1 MSFASDISA
10 VTKTASDDAI
20 GGRTRVQGVYYTC
33 SSTASSFS
41 LKNGS
46 TSAGPALITINTPAA
61 AGAVDLI
68 FPDDGILFS
77 DGVYIDIAD
86 AEVTS
91 VTLLF
96 VGGAAV

>member
-46 TSAGPALITINTPAA
+46 TGAASALITIHTPAS

-68 FPDDGILFS
+68 FPDDGILFT
-77 DGVYIDIAD
+77 DGVYIDLAD
-86 AEVTS
+86 VEVKS

>member
-20 GGRTRVQGVYYTC
+20 GGRTRVQGIYYTC
-33 SSTASSFS
+33 TNTASSFT
-41 LKNGS
+41 LKNGT
-46 TSAGPALITINTPAA
+46 TSAGPALVTVNTPAA

-68 FPDDGILFS
+68 FPDDGILFT
-77 DGVYIDIAD
+77 DGVYIDFAS
-86 AEVTS
+86 ANVTS
-91 VTLLF
+91 VMLLF

>member
-20 GGRTRVQGVYYTC
+20 SGRTRVQGVYYTC
-33 SSTASSFS
+33 SSNASSFS
-41 LKNGS
+41 LKNGT
-46 TSAGPALITINTPAA
+46 TSAGTALITINTPAA

-68 FPDDGILFS
+68 FPDDGILFTN
-77 DGVYIDIAD
+77 GVYIDIAD
-86 AEVTS
+86 SEVES